1 MIVLSIFIV
10 TMTIEIWLSFWFQDC
25 LKSREFTYLLG
36 MEISWFIENETIT
49 VAENIGREPAIQA
62 ETTGTDDRSETTL
75 DKSLTCLEVLT
86 GDRHLGLLCEFPHSR
101 NINSCIRST
110 HDERSTFCQSSIS
123 VAHGWS
129 YMLAVVSLHCS
140 LKCCQ
145 CTMNLHIYRNVDFG
159 RCCPD
164 NNDTGT
170 TVLLLE
176 VADILTKSLY
186 HLPACLAIL
195 HIVAIKTLCIVLVE
209 SSFHWYYLL
218 QLLAYRVDIF
228 LFQYL
233 SIHSCL
239 ISILRIN
246 IPSTEYDIIK
256 VSKWNDVLIVQIFL
270 VCTLANTN
278 LVVLSH

>member
-1 MIVLSIFIV
+1 
-10 TMTIEIWLSFWFQDC
+10 MTIEIRLDIRLQNC
-25 LKSREFTYLLG
+25 LKSREFTYLLS
-36 MEISWFIENETIT
+36 MEVCWLIENETIT
-49 VAENIGREPAIQA
+49 IAENIGREPAIQTEA
-62 ETTGTDDRSETTL
+62 TGTDDRSKATL
-75 DKSLTCLEVLT
+75 NKCLTCLEVLT
-86 GDRHLGLLCEFPHSR
+86 GDRHLGFLSEFPHSR
-101 NINSCIRST
+101 NIYSCIRST
-110 HDERSTFCQSSIS
+110 HDERSTFGQSCIG

-129 YMLAVVSLHCS
+129 NMLTVVSLHCS

-186 HLPACLAIL
+186 HLPAGLAIL

-209 SSFHWYYLL
+209 SSLHWYYLL
-218 QLLAYRVDIF
+218 QLLAYRIDIF
-228 LFQYL
+228 LLQYL

-256 VSKWNDVLIVQIFL
+256 VSKRNDVLIVQIFF